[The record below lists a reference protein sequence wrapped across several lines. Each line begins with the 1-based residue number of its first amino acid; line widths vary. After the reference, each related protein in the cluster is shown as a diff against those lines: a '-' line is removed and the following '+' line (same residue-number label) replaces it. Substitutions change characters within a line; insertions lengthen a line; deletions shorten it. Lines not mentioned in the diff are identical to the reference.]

1 MFVNIYEFLAIL
13 PFFCCYLLC
22 CGRNQCCRFFKPK
35 AKNTFPSF
43 RSQRSI
49 LELKAK
55 YTLPSFSLVSHAM
68 CHGAMKLKMSNECLY
83 ECKV

>member
-1 MFVNIYEFLAIL
+1 LLWCGQNYFIL
-13 PFFCCYLLC
+13 FES
-22 CGRNQCCRFFKPK
+22 K

-49 LELKAK
+49 FELKAK
-55 YTLPSFSLVSHAM
+55 NILFVHNKTFLSRSRKNALFSFPLMSHAM
-68 CHGAMKLKMSNECLY
+68 YHGAMKLHMSNECLY